1 MNYQFQSDQGG
12 HIFQP
17 HFSRS
22 IVRTLIL
29 INAGLFLIRYL
40 MVGQFDMLS
49 LGLSSNPKLWQP
61 ITYMF
66 VHGDFFHI
74 FMNMFVLW
82 MFGTEME
89 SIWGGKKFLQYY
101 LMTGIGSGL
110 VWLLFNYNNNYTILI
125 GASGAIYGVLVAFT
139 FMFPNSKLMLL
150 FPPIPVKAKYLVPI
164 IILGDVF
171 FGFTSASIGPIAHFA
186 HLGGAITGFLMMWYW
201 KKNQFNNKRWN

>member
-1 MNYQFQSDQGG
+1 MNYQFQSEQGG

-22 IVRTLIL
+22 IIRTLIS

-89 SIWGGKKFLQYY
+89 SIWGGKSF
-101 LMTGIGSGL
+101 
-110 VWLLFNYNNNYTILI
+110 YNTI
-125 GASGAIYGVLVAFT
+125 
-139 FMFPNSKLMLL
+139 
-150 FPPIPVKAKYLVPI
+150 
-164 IILGDVF
+164 
-171 FGFTSASIGPIAHFA
+171 
-186 HLGGAITGFLMMWYW
+186 
-201 KKNQFNNKRWN
+201 